1 MVTAIF
7 CGLRRAGDVGLCLF
21 AALCS
26 KKILLNPDLGTRR

>member
-1 MVTAIF
+1 MVSAIL

-26 KKILLNPDLGTRR
+26 KKIL